1 MLEKNTATQFNSKI
15 DSDGWPY
22 ANVGQT
28 DRQLSTRVKEHKDEA
43 WRSEENFLGKKN
55 IASWLAKRAIGI

>member
-22 ANVGQT
+22 AKVGQT
-28 DRQLSTRVKEHKDEA
+28 GRKLPTRVKEHKDEA
-43 WRSEENFLGKKN
+43 
-55 IASWLAKRAIGI
+55 